1 MYALHASM
9 EVLNN
14 LSALSAAVPDPGQG
28 EAPPGSEGLLRI
40 LRWAAFVA
48 LVACVLGVIVCGA
61 LMALQHQRGGGGEHA
76 NRLGMVMAGAII
88 IGSASAL
95 ITAVL

>member
-9 EVLNN
+9 EVLND
-14 LSALSAAVPDPGQG
+14 LSALSSAVPDPGQG

-40 LRWAAFVA
+40 LRWGAFIG

-61 LMALQHQRGGGGEHA
+61 MMAIDQHRGGGGEHA
-76 NRLGMVMAGAII
+76 SRLGKVMIGAIL
-88 IGSASAL
+88 IGSASGLVAAL
-95 ITAVL
+95 L